1 MKEGEKQG
9 FGSKGRLIKNPGE
22 VTLSDM
28 LLEMIPESKAKR
40 LITLVPFHLKGD
52 IPTLI
57 EVISHAKTK
66 PRNSSL
72 KTKSKKAKT
81 NSKKVKDK
89 KKSETDCTPSY
100 SSPAEHFIA
109 ECSSSYCSME
119 NGKLTWKLGRVT

>member
-1 MKEGEKQG
+1 M
-9 FGSKGRLIKNPGE
+9 S
-22 VTLSDM
+22 
-28 LLEMIPESKAKR
+28 LEMIPKSKAKK
-40 LITLVPFHLKGD
+40 LITLVPFHLNGD

-57 EVISHAKTK
+57 DIIVHSLLH
-66 PRNSSL
+66 PRNSNL

-89 KKSETDCTPSY
+89 KKAETSSY
-100 SSPAEHFIA
+100 SSPTEHFIA